1 MQKKRR
7 LVLRGG
13 LVQLPKNANKCKS
26 VTPLCCNQDTQRRLP
41 QLTCKKLN
49 PN

>member
-26 VTPLCCNQDTQRRLP
+26 VRALYWYHDMQRHLP